1 MSGLVVALVVLA
13 LVAAAVVGAR
23 YVRHPEQTAGHD
35 DEHGDTTSDR
45 FYGTTDTPAGPDA
58 DEPVGGTNRRPDNI
72 SRSNGRDHR

>member
-1 MSGLVVALVVLA
+1 MTGLVVALVVLA

-35 DEHGDTTSDR
+35 DERRDTTSDR

-58 DEPVGGTNRRPDNI
+58 DEPVGGTNRRPDNPETAAPPP
-72 SRSNGRDHR
+72 S

>member
-1 MSGLVVALVVLA
+1 VSGLVVALVVLA

-35 DEHGDTTSDR
+35 DERRDSTSER

-58 DEPVGGTNRRPDNI
+58 DEPVGGTNRRPD
-72 SRSNGRDHR
+72 SPETEAPPPS